1 MGTKTLITAEQYAA
15 LNEPEGSRYELSEGE
30 LIVSPSAMF
39 FHNQICTRIFIPLG
53 IFVDQSK
60 VGEVVMETD
69 FQLSEDTVRRPDIA
83 FIGAQKLAQIDPH
96 QRLQIAPDLAI
107 EVASPFDRPDDL
119 MLKVQQYLNAGTA
132 TVLVIY
138 PEAHLAYLYH
148 GQGKAEVFERGP
160 MALLPGFSLN
170 LDDILVLDAAP

>member
-1 MGTKTLITAEQYAA
+1 MATKTSITAEQYAA
-15 LNEPEGSRYELSEGE
+15 LDEPEGSRYELSAGE

-39 FHNQICTRIFIPLG
+39 FHNQICSRVFIPLAT
-53 IFVDQSK
+53 FVDQK
-60 VGEVVMETD
+60 KMGEVVMETD

-83 FIGAQKLAQIDPH
+83 FMHANKVALIDPH
-96 QRLQIAPDLAI
+96 QRLKIAPDLAI
-107 EVASPFDRPDDL
+107 EVASPSDRPDDL

-148 GQGKAEVFERGP
+148 GQGTAEVFERGP
-160 MALLPGFSLN
+160 IELLPGLSLS
-170 LDDILVLDAAP
+170 LDEILN